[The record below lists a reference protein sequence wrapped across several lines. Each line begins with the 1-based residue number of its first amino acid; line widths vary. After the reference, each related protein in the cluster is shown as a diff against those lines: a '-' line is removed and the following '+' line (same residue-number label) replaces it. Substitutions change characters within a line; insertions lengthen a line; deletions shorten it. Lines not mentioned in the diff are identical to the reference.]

1 MYSFYDQ
8 ICTLM
13 LICLMKI
20 KPKTRNFLLS
30 DRHETLMAVSGED
43 AENPGDRMA
52 VTSDLGN
59 SNNIGKIQGSVE
71 AVTVEDLMERIKAS
85 SYIIKTDI
93 QKYDCKVIFKS
104 TT

>member
-1 MYSFYDQ
+1 
-8 ICTLM
+8 
-13 LICLMKI
+13 
-20 KPKTRNFLLS
+20 
-30 DRHETLMAVSGED
+30 MAVSGED

>member
-1 MYSFYDQ
+1 
-8 ICTLM
+8 
-13 LICLMKI
+13 MKI
-20 KPKTRNFLLS
+20 HKTLRRNFLLS
-30 DRHETLMAVSGED
+30 DCHETLMAVSGED

>member
-1 MYSFYDQ
+1 
-8 ICTLM
+8 
-13 LICLMKI
+13 MKI

-93 QKYDCKVIFKS
+93 QKYDCKVILFYCF
-104 TT
+104 